1 MPASGA
7 QRINNR
13 VKPLLDAAASQ
24 FAAKGYRASTIR
36 DIAAAVDMLPGSVY
50 YHFPS
55 KQALLLSVYEE
66 GVNRIRSRLD
76 ESIAGETDPWSRL
89 RKAAEAHLETI
100 LDQSAYACVINRV
113 SPDQVPEIEQELIG
127 LRTEYENRFVALV
140 DELPLQE
147 DTDRGLLRL
156 MLLGALNW
164 AQVWYR
170 PDLTSITDIARAFVD
185 NLRLPLAPVANRA
198 EVSHEH

>member
-1 MPASGA
+1 MPVTGA

-24 FAAKGYRASTIR
+24 FAAKGYRAATIR
-36 DIAAAVDMLPGSVY
+36 DIAAAADMLPGSVY

-55 KQALLLSVYEE
+55 KQALLLAVYEE
-66 GVNRIRSRLD
+66 GVHRISSRLD
-76 ESIAGETDPWSRL
+76 ETTAGASDPWDRL
-89 RKAAEAHLETI
+89 RNAAEAHLETI
-100 LDQSAYACVINRV
+100 LDRSAYACVMNRV
-113 SPDQVPEIEQELIG
+113 SPDQVPEIEQELVG
-127 LRTEYENRFVALV
+127 LRSAYESRFVALF

-147 DTDRGLLRL
+147 ETDRGLLRL

-170 PDLTSITDIARAFVD
+170 PDRTSISDIARTFID
-185 NLRLPLAPVANRA
+185 NLRLPLARTATGRG
-198 EVSHEH
+198 HEQ

>member
-1 MPASGA
+1 MPATSA

-24 FAAKGYRASTIR
+24 FAARGYRAATIR

-50 YHFPS
+50 YHFSS
-55 KQALLLSVYEE
+55 KQELLLAVYEE
-66 GVNRIRSRLD
+66 GVQRISSNLD
-76 ESIAGETDPWSRL
+76 AATIGEIDPWQRL
-89 RKAAEAHLETI
+89 QKAAEAHLETI

-113 SPDQVPEIEQELIG
+113 SPDQVPEIEQELVG
-127 LRTEYENRFVALV
+127 LRSGYENRFVTLF
-140 DELPLQE
+140 DELPLRE

-156 MLLGALNW
+156 MLLGAVNW

-170 PDLTSITDIARAFVD
+170 PDGTSISEIARTFID
-185 NLRLPLAPVANRA
+185 NLRMPLADGASATGDNNGN
-198 EVSHEH
+198 

>member
-1 MPASGA
+1 MPVTGV

-13 VKPLLDAAASQ
+13 VQPLLDAAASQ
-24 FAAKGYRASTIR
+24 FAARGYRAATIR

-55 KQALLLSVYEE
+55 KQALLLAVYEE
-66 GVNRIRSRLD
+66 GVQRISTRLD
-76 ESIAGETDPWSRL
+76 ESTAGETDPWHRL

-100 LDQSAYACVINRV
+100 LDRSAYACVMNRV
-113 SPDQVPEIEQELIG
+113 SPDQVPEIEQELVG
-127 LRTEYENRFVALV
+127 LRSAYESRFVALF
-140 DELPLQE
+140 DDLPLQE

-170 PDLTSITDIARAFVD
+170 PDRTSISDIAQTFVD
-185 NLRLPLAPVANRA
+185 NLRLPLARTVAELN
-198 EVSHEH
+198 HEH

>member
-1 MPASGA
+1 MPVTGA

-13 VKPLLDAAASQ
+13 VQPLLDAAAGQ
-24 FAAKGYRASTIR
+24 FAAKGYRAATIR

-55 KQALLLSVYEE
+55 KQALLLAVYEE
-66 GVNRIRSRLD
+66 GVRRISSGLD
-76 ESIAGETDPWSRL
+76 ESIACETDPWQRL

-100 LDQSAYACVINRV
+100 LDRSAYACVMNRV
-113 SPDQVPEIEQELIG
+113 SPDQVPEIEQELVA
-127 LRTEYENRFVALV
+127 LRGAYEDRFVALF

-147 DTDRGLLRL
+147 GTDRGLLRL
-156 MLLGALNW
+156 MMLGSLNW

-170 PDLTSITDIARAFVD
+170 PGRASLTDIAQAFVD
-185 NLRLPLAPVANRA
+185 NLRLPLAQGAVAA
-198 EVSHEH
+198 EIDHEH

>member
-1 MPASGA
+1 MPVSSA

-13 VKPLLDAAASQ
+13 VKPLLDAAAGQ
-24 FAAKGYRASTIR
+24 FAARGYRAATIR
-36 DIAAAVDMLPGSVY
+36 DIAAAVGMLPGSVY

-55 KQALLLSVYEE
+55 KQALLLAVYEE
-66 GVNRIRSRLD
+66 GVRRISARLD
-76 ESIAGETDPWSRL
+76 ESTAGESDPWRRL

-100 LDQSAYACVINRV
+100 LDRSAYACVMNRV
-113 SPDQVPEIEQELIG
+113 SPDQVPEIEQELVG
-127 LRTEYENRFVALV
+127 LRSAYESRFVALF

-170 PDLTSITDIARAFVD
+170 PDRRSIPDIARAFVD
-185 NLRLPLAPVANRA
+185 NLRMPLAHAATVQN
-198 EVSHEH
+198 HEH

>member
-1 MPASGA
+1 MPATSA

-24 FAAKGYRASTIR
+24 FAARGYRAATIR

-55 KQALLLSVYEE
+55 KQALLLAVYEE
-66 GVNRIRSRLD
+66 GVRRISSGLD
-76 ESIAGETDPWSRL
+76 ESIADASDPWDRL

-100 LDQSAYACVINRV
+100 LDRSAYACVMNRV
-113 SPDQVPEIEQELIG
+113 SPDQVPEIEQELVS
-127 LRTEYENRFVALV
+127 LRSAYESRFVALF
-140 DELPLQE
+140 DDLPLPE

-170 PDLTSITDIARAFVD
+170 PDRASIPDIARTFVD
-185 NLRLPLAPVANRA
+185 NLRLPLAHAAAVLN
-198 EVSHEH
+198 HEH